1 MLIYNFRL
9 MIKKFRTKDF
19 IESEHEQAR
28 LARFAVVASRHRLR
42 QGSRQ
47 PSSHSL
53 QGTWEYNKQKHDDVL
68 DDLHGAYAGIL
79 LAAFEVR
86 PCRVAHSETAPGV
99 RRITPWYKQRQL
111 RREERC
117 SVDRLWLEI

>member
-1 MLIYNFRL
+1 MSRL
-9 MIKKFRTKDF
+9 G
-19 IESEHEQAR
+19 S
-28 LARFAVVASRHRLR
+28 LVLPLSLR
-42 QGSRQ
+42 GIAFGKGLGRQ

-86 PCRVAHSETAPGV
+86 PCRVAHPRLPLAYAASRPGAS
-99 RRITPWYKQRQL
+99 RGSL
-111 RREERC
+111 GLREERC
-117 SVDRLWLEI
+117 SVDRLWLEII

>member
-1 MLIYNFRL
+1 MSRL
-9 MIKKFRTKDF
+9 
-19 IESEHEQAR
+19 
-28 LARFAVVASRHRLR
+28 
-42 QGSRQ
+42 GSLVSPLSLCGIAFGKGLGRQ

-86 PCRVAHSETAPGV
+86 PCRVAHPRLPLAYAASRPG
-99 RRITPWYKQRQL
+99 TSRQL
-111 RREERC
+111 RRED
-117 SVDRLWLEI
+117 VDRLWLEIIWEII